1 LAVGGGRFQTINVNI
16 MELVDE
22 SKKVFGSKADQNQFN
37 ETEEILKQ
45 SFRLWKEFFQS
56 LRDARNLSR
65 LERVSRGQIS
75 RLLELHAAGGAK

>member
-1 LAVGGGRFQTINVNI
+1 

-22 SKKVFGSKADQNQFN
+22 SKKVFGSESHQNQFN

-65 LERVSRGQIS
+65 LERISRGQIS